1 MTRRYGWWQSISLLG
16 VILLHRKTHVSRLT
30 PVRLIYN
37 YS

>member
-16 VILLHRKTHVSRLT
+16 VILLRRKTHVSKLT
-30 PVRLIYN
+30 RVRLIYN